1 MAEAH
6 SAVAFSFSVTPDG
19 FDVNLNHEAFKAVW
33 QSGVRSWKKRY
44 ARMRVRLSHHT
55 SVSLVKHG
63 LVMNMA
69 EWCQIME
76 EAIRS
81 HAGKTQNID
90 VAHRHINSP

>member
-55 SVSLVKHG
+55 GSCGNEYNWDKVCFTCQTWLSYEYGRVVSDHG
-63 LVMNMA
+63 
-69 EWCQIME
+69 
-76 EAIRS
+76 RS
-81 HAGKTQNID
+81 DMLACG
-90 VAHRHINSP
+90 